1 MPLCVLSN
9 SICLPSVT
17 EVVHVSVCC
26 LIAYMYPASQRLC
39 MSLCVLSNSICL
51 PSVTEVVHASVCVV

>member
-9 SICLPSVT
+9 SIYLLSVT
-17 EVVHVSVCC
+17 EVVHVCVCC
-26 LIAYMYPASQRLC
+26 LIAYIYPASQRLC
-39 MSLCVLSNSICL
+39 MPLCVFSNSIYL